1 MEIIIHL
8 KIFSGAS
15 KNLEFNG
22 NGLALAMHINNN
34 NLFKSFF
41 EELTKLDKKFNC
53 KVCIYKNSEI
63 IANLLRIALNKK
75 YVTGDKV
82 LKDGDEV
89 AFIPP
94 VQGG

>member
-1 MEIIIHL
+1 MIKIKIKCFSHVKHALGKDILDINL
-8 KIFSGAS
+8 KEGAT
-15 KNLEFNG
+15 LESLENKVRTKADGKLNG
-22 NGLALAMHINNN
+22 V
-34 NLFKSFF
+34 S
-41 EELTKLDKKFNC
+41 
-53 KVCIYKNSEI
+53 
-63 IANLLRIALNKK
+63 LRIALNKK